1 MAENEGGEGQ
11 AGGEGVAGAVGVAS
25 EGQGQGGG
33 QGHEQSV
40 PYARF
45 QESRLELQELKGK
58 YGQMQSVLDQM
69 KGALSPEQKKGFK
82 LDYSNPD
89 GSIDKWG
96 NQLVDEKLSALRKEM
111 AEKEYTR
118 QNSEAINWF
127 RNQEGYAPDLEEKAA
142 QFTIENKGN
151 KPLQLF
157 KVSSS
162 CGCTVGIITIDGN
175 ISPEFGMHNNSNW
188 SGEIL
193 PGKTASLSVI
203 YRPYIM
209 PVKGPVTRDVFV
221 TTNDPENKLLTF
233 TVKADV
239 E

>member
-1 MAENEGGEGQ
+1 MKYRYRQDLPKKSLSTDKIIFLIIGGLTFLALVLIFIFSVSEQ
-11 AGGEGVAGAVGVAS
+11 KQINGAVKIAS
-25 EGQGQGGG
+25 
-33 QGHEQSV
+33 
-40 PYARF
+40 YNTN
-45 QESRLELQELKGK
+45 
-58 YGQMQSVLDQM
+58 DQAKPEAAADSTFSDLGSM
-69 KGALSPEQKKGFK
+69 KV
-82 LDYSNPD
+82 N
-89 GSIDKWG
+89 
-96 NQLVDEKLSALRKEM
+96 
-111 AEKEYTR
+111 
-118 QNSEAINWF
+118 
-127 RNQEGYAPDLEEKAA
+127 EEKAA

-162 CGCTVGIITIDGN
+162 CGCTVGIITIDGI

>member
-142 QFTIENKGN
+142 QFIKEHELNIKDENGRYPMSMDKAI
-151 KPLQLF
+151 KLAY
-157 KVSSS
+157 K
-162 CGCTVGIITIDGN
+162 
-175 ISPEFGMHNNSNW
+175 
-188 SGEIL
+188 
-193 PGKTASLSVI
+193 
-203 YRPYIM
+203 
-209 PVKGPVTRDVFV
+209 FV
-221 TTNDPENKLLTF
+221 TMGDGSGYTR
-233 TVKADV
+233 TVKEGLKKPGAGGKGKEFDAKAELAGLDV
-239 E
+239 HDEKYEEKFKKIQAKIMGG